1 MVEAMFIYFP
11 PCQHSK
17 VFFMF
22 KEKLYEAQSGY
33 GDIGACSLNL
43 ITR

>member
-1 MVEAMFIYFP
+1 MVKAMFTDFP
-11 PCQHSK
+11 SCQHSK

-22 KEKLYEAQSGY
+22 EEKLYEAQSGY

>member
-1 MVEAMFIYFP
+1 MVEAMFIHFSS
-11 PCQHSK
+11 CQHSEI
-17 VFFMF
+17 FFMF
-22 KEKLYEAQSGY
+22 KEKLYRAQSGY